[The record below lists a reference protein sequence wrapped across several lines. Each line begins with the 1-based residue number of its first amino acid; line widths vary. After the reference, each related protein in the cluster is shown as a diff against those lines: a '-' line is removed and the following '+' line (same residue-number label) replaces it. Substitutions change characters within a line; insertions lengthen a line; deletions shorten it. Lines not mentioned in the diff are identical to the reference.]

1 VRDEAIDGS
10 LQVLDASRREDSK
23 TAPLGLVAFI
33 LFVFVRAG
41 PSVFAVWGS
50 LIGGRAST
58 LLFTLG
64 LVSAVQLLRRG
75 ISNRETE

>member
-1 VRDEAIDGS
+1 MALFRCSMPAAARI
-10 LQVLDASRREDSK
+10 LR
-23 TAPLGLVAFI
+23 PLEWGLVAFI

-64 LVSAVQLLRRG
+64 LVSAVQLLIKKRNFKPR
-75 ISNRETE
+75 N